1 MVARSLA
8 VTNSVSFNTFDSAA
22 RSALAGGALGV
33 EFAFFLAP
41 LHALLLAFVFGG
53 EACKHLLHLLLHI
66 FFVDLCVA
74 SATRR
79 VVVFT
84 TAAIFAAA
92 FAATLT
98 ATAVTSGLVALL
110 LDVDLLL
117 GADALALLALVGAAC
132 GTGILTILTREAL
145 VATLLLA
152 LFAGTCRLVDGRKV
166 DFADNIDG
174 GAIFGQ
180 TH

>member
-1 MVARSLA
+1 M
-8 VTNSVSFNTFDSAA
+8 
-22 RSALAGGALGV
+22 
-33 EFAFFLAP
+33 
-41 LHALLLAFVFGG
+41 
-53 EACKHLLHLLLHI
+53 
-66 FFVDLCVA
+66 A

-79 VVVFT
+79 VVIFT

-92 FAATLT
+92 FAATLA
-98 ATAVTSGLVALL
+98 ATAVSAGLVALL
-110 LDVDLLL
+110 LNVDLFL

-132 GTGILTILTREAL
+132 GTGILTVLTRDAL